1 MTEISRRSL
10 AKGSLGVAAG
20 ALLTV
25 DLATEVAAAQPNMQ
39 DALRALNAALNSL
52 QRAEPNKGGHRA
64 RAMSLIEQA
73 IREVRAGIAYAA

>member
-64 RAMSLIEQA
+64 RAMTLIEQA